1 MIVNLKAYF
10 SKSVRRV
17 NCWGPAKEV
26 LGNILEE
33 IESGA
38 EEQTT
43 GRVASIRRF
52 WKNQRN
58 VEEEEWIREI
68 GRVLEEPEECIENG
82 TREIKGSD

>member
-1 MIVNLKAYF
+1 
-10 SKSVRRV
+10 
-17 NCWGPAKEV
+17 
-26 LGNILEE
+26 LEE

-58 VEEEEWIREI
+58 VEEEE
-68 GRVLEEPEECIENG
+68 
-82 TREIKGSD
+82 